1 MACILVLPA
10 KVFIAIHVPLLNP
23 IKQTIKIARVTLE
36 TGYMWWMAHGSEQLS
51 SSNDIQ
57 PYKTSLHVS
66 GWLRTVAGWCS
77 SPELPGPGRNTGQKT
92 LKVKVS
98 SRGEAREADNWK
110 M

>member
-1 MACILVLPA
+1 M
-10 KVFIAIHVPLLNP
+10 PLLNP
-23 IKQTIKIARVTLE
+23 IKQTIKIARVALE
-36 TGYMWWMAHGSEQLS
+36 TGYRLWMAQDSFLQAV
-51 SSNDIQ
+51 IQ
-57 PYKTSLHVS
+57 PCQTSLHVS